1 MRRAALALALLAG
14 ACSGRGAEAAGSQKL
29 AIERPETAT
38 EGRLEISSASFAAGG
53 AIPQRYS
60 AYGDNVSPA
69 LAWRGVPAGAKAL
82 VLIVEDPD
90 ASSSK
95 PFVHWLAWNLPSGA
109 SLGENAVPAGA
120 VQGRNGRGGTG
131 WFGPHP
137 PGGKPHHYH
146 FELFALDAPLALPAG
161 SDREALLAAMKGHVV
176 AAGET
181 VGLFAK
187 PLGAAAARERR

>member
-1 MRRAALALALLAG
+1 VRRAALALALLAG
-14 ACSGRGAEAAGSQKL
+14 ACSGRGVEAAGSHAL
-29 AIERPETAT
+29 AIERAETAAK
-38 EGRLEISSASFAAGG
+38 GRLEVSSSSFPAGG
-53 AIPQRYS
+53 AIPGRYS
-60 AYGDNVSPA
+60 AYAEGVSPA

-90 ASSSK
+90 ASSQK
-95 PFVHWLAWNLPSGA
+95 PFVHWLAWNLAPDSRLGA
-109 SLGENAVPAGA
+109 NAVPAGA

-137 PGGKPHHYH
+137 PGGKPHPYH
-146 FELFALDAPLALPAG
+146 FELFALDGPLALPAG
-161 SDREALLAAMKGHVV
+161 SDREALLAAMKGHVL

-187 PLGAAAARERR
+187 PSGGAGR